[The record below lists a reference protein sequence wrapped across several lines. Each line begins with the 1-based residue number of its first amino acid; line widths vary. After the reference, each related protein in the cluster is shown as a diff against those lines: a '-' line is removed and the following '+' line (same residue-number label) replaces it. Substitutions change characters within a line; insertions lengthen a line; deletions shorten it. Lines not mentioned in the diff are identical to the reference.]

1 MPKQYNIKW
10 RPSDNQRIAARV
22 RAFNGKL
29 TRLINKQP
37 EFQAFLPRRIS
48 TQQIKEQV
56 VTRADLNNILNSL
69 SRFSRKGAEAPI
81 TTNSGIQTTAWQI
94 KEASIRV
101 GVINRKRK
109 AKLKQLNPST
119 EKGTMGSIEEN
130 NLRPKRFNPNKTKP
144 EDWDSL
150 LESINKQS
158 RPSYEQQKAETYK
171 QNYIKSIYKL
181 YNATTADIIN
191 EIVQMIES
199 TPAQK
204 IYNASFD
211 DPILTIGFTYDP
223 LEELTIVQAT
233 LDHWKDY
240 LSL

>member
-37 EFQAFLPRRIS
+37 EFQVFLPKRIT
-48 TQQIKEQV
+48 TQQIREQV
-56 VTRADLNNILNSL
+56 KTRADLNNILNSL
-69 SRFSRKGAEAPI
+69 SRFSRKGAETPI

-144 EDWDSL
+144 EDWDAL
-150 LESINKQS
+150 IESINKQS
-158 RPSYEQQKAETYK
+158 RPSYEQQTLERYK
-171 QNYIKSIYKL
+171 ENYIKGVY
-181 YNATTADIIN
+181 YNYSPVTAHLVN
-191 EIVQMIES
+191 ELLQIVENLSPQ
-199 TPAQK
+199 QLF
-204 IYNASFD
+204 NASFD
-211 DPILTIGFTYDP
+211 DPILTVGFLYDP
-223 LEELTIVQAT
+223 LEQITILQAAI
-233 LDHWKDY
+233 DNWKDY